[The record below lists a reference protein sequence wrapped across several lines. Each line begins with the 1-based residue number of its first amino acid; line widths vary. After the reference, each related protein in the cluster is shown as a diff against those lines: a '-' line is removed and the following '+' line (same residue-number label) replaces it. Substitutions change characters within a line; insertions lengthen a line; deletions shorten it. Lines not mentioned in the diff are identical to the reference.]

1 MEFNF
6 VNVSRGRHD
15 YPRQS
20 IIGYAIDTYGVA
32 GDVHIGSIANN
43 EYLNF
48 YNPGNNDCWSSAR
61 VNFYNSTMNF
71 GKIKFSANF
80 RGLYI
85 RNFTWIFAEPATS
98 EPTIYPSI
106 MPSSDPT
113 TSPTRS
119 YKTKI
124 VNGSYICGDLT
135 ASKYVE
141 YDVTF
146 EECVNMH
153 CGDNVNDCAMVNYIP
168 NSKSST
174 DSRCYVFDKQCEIV
188 HDISIDNNF
197 ITLIAFKGFKSICM
211 DFPTDWNDKL
221 GDSCV
226 YYSNQRW
233 CENGN
238 IAHNLSVSYF
248 AFYTD
253 WNYKLNAMEAC
264 CVCGGGL
271 EIIDSVRIGFDIYT
285 GALNTTSWSDKRSDS
300 TDHITHK
307 QWNRYNLFQLCM
319 ELKRKT
325 KHSFAF
331 KSHNDKLTNIHN
343 YIDCNSLITKV
354 NVDTD
359 NHLIFCSN
367 NNTQNSTDAY
377 LWNFIMIISSH
388 EVTNAYTIYINDRWF
403 NDTQITMFNSMKL
416 SYSECVSELT
426 KIYMSYTILAYSIDI
441 YDIQTNHTTTKKPI
455 SFTFTTSINETS
467 TMETISIA
475 HIESDSMDIMFI
487 IFVVS
492 FILLVFILIGI
503 IAWNVKLK
511 KLIKQQQTEYERVQV
526 GEREFSENNNQN
538 NVENNL
544 DGIANSEI
552 QNENGVANWSQDDI
566 VEWMNNI
573 NLTDKWKQIALNAVK
588 NGEFDGGDMINIK
601 SGKDVSTVF
610 GIKNPMLCSRLWRE
624 LKKTKQ
630 S

>member
-174 DSRCYVFDKQCEIV
+174 DSRCYVFDKQCEIYNGNG
-188 HDISIDNNF
+188 DTF
-197 ITLIAFKGFKSICM
+197 IAVRGFDSFCV
-211 DFPTDWNDKL
+211 DFPYDWTDKFRDTCYHYVEYEW
-221 GDSCV
+221 CV
-226 YYSNQRW
+226 
-233 CENGN
+233 NGTIN
-238 IAHNLSVSYF
+238 IANVSVQDIIDE
-248 AFYTD
+248 TD
-253 WNYKLNAMEAC
+253 FKYNLNANEVC
-264 CVCGGGL
+264 CECGGGVTMIEDEVMVTFHGSASNISNNLLCEWKYGSETWRQYNNL
-271 EIIDSVRIGFDIYT
+271 ELYDLCMKLKEKVYRNYIFIQDEQLLNEHIDDIDCDIFINKGYPSNVDINSCENYVT
-285 GALNTTSWSDKRSDS
+285 QDGL
-300 TDHITHK
+300 
-307 QWNRYNLFQLCM
+307 YFMNLF
-319 ELKRKT
+319 
-325 KHSFAF
+325 A
-331 KSHNDKLTNIHN
+331 
-343 YIDCNSLITKV
+343 IDVTSV
-354 NVDTD
+354 NLFVNADWF
-359 NHLIFCSN
+359 N
-367 NNTQNSTDAY
+367 
-377 LWNFIMIISSH
+377 ISS
-388 EVTNAYTIYINDRWF
+388 D
-403 NDTQITMFNSMKL
+403 L
-416 SYSECVSELT
+416 
-426 KIYMSYTILAYSIDI
+426 
-441 YDIQTNHTTTKKPI
+441 I
-455 SFTFTTSINETS
+455 ST
-467 TMETISIA
+467 
-475 HIESDSMDIMFI
+475 
-487 IFVVS
+487 
-492 FILLVFILIGI
+492 
-503 IAWNVKLK
+503 
-511 KLIKQQQTEYERVQV
+511 
-526 GEREFSENNNQN
+526 
-538 NVENNL
+538 NVEIRRMEYSQCL
-544 DGIANSEI
+544 SMLESVPATYHYGIFPCDVEI
-552 QNENGVANWSQDDI
+552 TSSHPTLQPTLSPTYLPTVNPSLYPT
-566 VEWMNNI
+566 I
-573 NLTDKWKQIALNAVK
+573 NPTS
-588 NGEFDGGDMINIK
+588 FPTINPTSVPTI
-601 SGKDVSTVF
+601 
-610 GIKNPMLCSRLWRE
+610 NPTSVP
-624 LKKTKQ
+624 TINPT
-630 S
+630 SFPTINPTSFPTINPT